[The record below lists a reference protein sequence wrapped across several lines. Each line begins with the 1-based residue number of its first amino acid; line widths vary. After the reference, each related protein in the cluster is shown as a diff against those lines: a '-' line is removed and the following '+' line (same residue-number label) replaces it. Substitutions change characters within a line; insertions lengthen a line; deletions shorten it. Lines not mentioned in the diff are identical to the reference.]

1 MCEFNQP
8 ISTWVTY
15 CTNLINKKSKI
26 LDVACG
32 SGRHAKF
39 LIQKG
44 HFVTGID
51 INPKF
56 ELNADD
62 QKNNKIIKYDLEN
75 NVWPFETDSF
85 DCILVT
91 NYLHRALFPFFIK
104 SVKQNGFII
113 YETFSLGNEKFGKPS
128 NPDYLL
134 DNNELLNL
142 LKHEMRIISYQDGI
156 VLNNVQKYVQRV
168 FAIKSFDRIN
178 YSVNL

>member
-1 MCEFNQP
+1 MCEINQP

-32 SGRHAKF
+32 SGRHTKF

-56 ELNADD
+56 ELKADY

-75 NVWPFETDSF
+75 NAWPFEADSF

-91 NYLHRALFPFFIK
+91 NYLHRPLFPFFIK
-104 SVKQNGFII
+104 SLKQNGFII
-113 YETFSLGNEKFGKPS
+113 YETFSLGNEKFGKPG
-128 NPDYLL
+128 NPQYLL
-134 DNNELLNL
+134 DNNELFNL
-142 LKHEMRIISYQDGI
+142 LKDEMRIISYQDGI
-156 VLNNVQKYVQRV
+156 VSNNVQKYVQRV

-178 YSVNL
+178 LSVNL

>member
-32 SGRHAKF
+32 SGRHTKF

-75 NVWPFETDSF
+75 DVWPFETNSF

-91 NYLHRALFPFFIK
+91 NYLHRPLFPFFIK
-104 SVKQNGFII
+104 SVKTEWI
-113 YETFSLGNEKFGKPS
+113 YN
-128 NPDYLL
+128 
-134 DNNELLNL
+134 
-142 LKHEMRIISYQDGI
+142 I
-156 VLNNVQKYVQRV
+156 
-168 FAIKSFDRIN
+168 
-178 YSVNL
+178 

>member
-32 SGRHAKF
+32 SGRHTKF

-56 ELNADD
+56 ELNTDD
-62 QKNNKIIKYDLEN
+62 QKNNKIIKYDLEKDA
-75 NVWPFETDSF
+75 WPFEANSF

-91 NYLHRALFPFFIK
+91 NYLHRPLFPFFIK

-113 YETFSLGNEKFGKPS
+113 YETFS
-128 NPDYLL
+128 
-134 DNNELLNL
+134 
-142 LKHEMRIISYQDGI
+142 
-156 VLNNVQKYVQRV
+156 
-168 FAIKSFDRIN
+168 
-178 YSVNL
+178 

>member
-1 MCEFNQP
+1 MCEIYQP

-15 CTNLINKKSKI
+15 CTNIINKKSKI

-32 SGRHAKF
+32 SGRHTKF

-56 ELNADD
+56 QLKADY

-75 NVWPFETDSF
+75 NVWPFETNSF

-91 NYLHRALFPFFIK
+91 NYLHRPLFPFFIK
-104 SVKQNGFII
+104 SLKQNGFII

-128 NPDYLL
+128 NPQYLL
-134 DNNELLNL
+134 DNNELFNL
-142 LKHEMRIISYQDGI
+142 LKDEMRIISYQDGI
-156 VLNNVQKYVQRV
+156 VSNNVQKCVQRV

-178 YSVNL
+178 LSVKL